1 MILNNKSGIIRHLC
15 STPRGPLPFDSEGL
29 NSFLPQTRSQ
39 AGLGS
44 SSGITYDSYLRAVEA
59 FLDKHQGHFWQ
70 AVSRRLGVDGRNAWE
85 INVIT
90 EKHGSDYHPS
100 RVTVRSGDVA
110 CSFVVNVALSQRG
123 KENLSRDVRH
133 LHRLNKMAQP
143 SFVPEVYFKDEQIV
157 LSCDGTNIISGMF
170 LGEWFEDFHEFHLTA
185 DHGKDSFGLV
195 LWDFDRGYLGL
206 SENQAYSIYRQVASI
221 LTWYYNPETCEE
233 IFPWHHASGDF
244 VAKVDMDAV
253 DVRLI
258 TVRQYASR
266 VGANEISELDR
277 LNYLL
282 FFLVNLT
289 IRMRLDRLDGIGDIA
304 WADSRN
310 IKPCV
315 DGFLDAIQRKAMH
328 GYCDRGLISSF
339 VSAVRDLS
347 PGDLANIF
355 QLVVESYN
363 EDAPDIPVIT
373 SNLPDHILQTYLALR
388 ETPDLV

>member
-1 MILNNKSGIIRHLC
+1 
-15 STPRGPLPFDSEGL
+15 
-29 NSFLPQTRSQ
+29 
-39 AGLGS
+39 LGS
-44 SSGITYDSYLRAVEA
+44 SSGITYASYLDAVKA

-70 AVSRRLGVDGRNAWE
+70 AVFRRLGVDGRHVSE
-85 INVIT
+85 IDIIT

-100 RVTVRSGDVA
+100 RVIVRSGEVS

-123 KENLSRDVRH
+123 KENLERDFKH
-133 LHRLNKMAQP
+133 LLRLNKMAQP
-143 SFVPEVYFKDEQIV
+143 SFVPEVYFKDEQMV

-170 LGEWFEDFHEFHLTA
+170 LGEWFEDFHEFHLKA
-185 DHGKDSFGLV
+185 DHGKDPLGLV
-195 LWDFDRGYLGL
+195 LWHFDRGYLGL
-206 SENQAYSIYRQVASI
+206 SEKQAYNIYRQAASI
-221 LTWYYNPETCEE
+221 LAWYYNPETCEE

-244 VAKVDMDAV
+244 VAKVDKDAV

-266 VGANEISELDR
+266 VGAKEFSELDR

-282 FFLVNLT
+282 FFLANLT
-289 IRMRLDRLDGIGDIA
+289 IRIRLDRLDGIGDIA

-310 IKPCV
+310 IRPCV
-315 DGFLDAIQRKAMH
+315 DGFLDALQRKAMH
-328 GYCDRGLISSF
+328 GHCDRRLISSF
-339 VSAVRDLS
+339 MSAVRGLS

-363 EDAPDIPVIT
+363 EDAPDIPVIM